1 MHKLETGQAA
11 LLGIG
16 GQGHVTPAHATDV
29 NTFLIAT
36 SFILQIQSI
45 VDMRFLEAQRQVR
58 V

>member
-45 VDMRFLEAQRQVR
+45 VDMRFLEAQRQV
-58 V
+58 